1 MRKPKPSNGQTT
13 GQAGA
18 PPPQPLVMSTRSSLK
33 TYAAFFAPGNDQ
45 SQNETGRRIL
55 ASALQ
60 RLGLPADDAVID
72 ACHDAALLGADAV
85 FEADA
90 ELLLKDAVAA
100 MHPPIEA
107 RVDWSAP
114 PPPRRWLVPGWL
126 SRGRTALLSGRGGAG
141 KSKVALQLCH
151 AIASHPAADGRRWM
165 EGGPAINGTQA
176 TAVFATWEDD
186 SDEMSRRLLDCP
198 RYGWDATA
206 PMAAAELLGADLGD
220 HFHALDLV
228 GCGPLWIDSGDSRP
242 ALTRIG
248 ADLRAHCESVGA
260 RLLVVDPL
268 ASAYGGNENDRGAVR
283 SFLGSWDAWG
293 RQTDCTILIVAH
305 PPKGNGG
312 DDGRYSGSTDWRNAV
327 RSFLHLDRTDGE
339 PNTATLIADK
349 VSYGPSPPPV
359 ELRDWVWWRAI
370 STEDATRA
378 RELVAEMLE
387 DDIIDLLRQEAP
399 LAQADILDK
408 LQGRHATIREALRR
422 LVAEKR
428 ITETRTNNRL
438 SYAI

>member
-1 MRKPKPSNGQTT
+1 MRKPNPSNGQTT
-13 GQAGA
+13 GQAEG

-45 SQNETGRRIL
+45 AQNETGRRIL
-55 ASALQ
+55 AGALQ
-60 RLGLPADDAVID
+60 RLALPADDAVID
-72 ACHDAALLGADAV
+72 ACHNAALLGADAV

-90 ELLLKDAVAA
+90 ELLLRDAVAA
-100 MHPPIEA
+100 LHPPVEA
-107 RVDWSAP
+107 RVDWSTP
-114 PPPRRWLVPGWL
+114 PPPRRWLIDGWL
-126 SRGRTALLSGRGGAG
+126 SRGRPALLSGRGGAG
-141 KSKVALQLCH
+141 KSKIGLQLCH
-151 AIASHPAADGRRWM
+151 AVASHPAPDGRRWM
-165 EGGPAINGTQA
+165 EGGPAINGTEE

-186 SDEMSRRLLDCP
+186 ADEMSRRLLDCP
-198 RYGWDATA
+198 RYGWNPAS
-206 PMAAAELLGADLGD
+206 PMAAAQMLGDDLGD
-220 HFHALDLV
+220 RFHAIDLV
-228 GCGPLWIDSGDSRP
+228 GCGPLWIDNGDRRP

-248 ADLRAHCESVGA
+248 ADLRAHCETVGA
-260 RLLVVDPL
+260 RLLVIDPL

-283 SFLGSWDAWG
+283 SFLGSWDAWA

-370 STEDATRA
+370 STESAMRA
-378 RELVAEMLE
+378 KEQAADMLA
-387 DDIIDLLRQEAP
+387 DDIVDLLRKDGP
-399 LAQADILDK
+399 LAQSDIFDR
-408 LQGRHATIREALRR
+408 LQGRHATIREALRH

-428 ITETRTNNRL
+428 IADTRTNNRL
-438 SYAI
+438 SYAV